1 MVGSCPLCPRPR
13 YPVECRSC
21 VRSSFRHA
29 LVGLGVDYLCRN
41 EPVNTVLKTWGVS
54 QSGAKPGRAI
64 SLRRFADG
72 DSRREKNRQKW
83 RILPQPQSLGGN
95 AERAELDNDGAR
107 LRKRAMFKSH
117 RAFLSH
123 QRRRRPQQS
132 RINRRWTTWPAPT
145 FHYVREVAVMGGR
158 KPSPCCAPER
168 EA

>member
-1 MVGSCPLCPRPR
+1 MEYKGYADGTSRGGEGMWPPSRV
-13 YPVECRSC
+13 
-21 VRSSFRHA
+21 
-29 LVGLGVDYLCRN
+29 LGV
-41 EPVNTVLKTWGVS
+41 TGGGVAL
-54 QSGAKPGRAI
+54 GACTAARRMPKAARRTAHGVFSRRPGRAI